1 MRTTEQKQQWF
12 ENRKLETIEVLN
24 RLPDSIKPHAYVVGV
39 WVWVEFD
46 EKPDRL
52 TLEALKEI
60 GFSWNNK
67 RKVWQ
72 HPCGCFRPG
81 STDDPRFRYGA
92 IPINALKNVNESEL
106 NSQQI
111 NLN

>member
-12 ENRKLETIEVLN
+12 ENRKLETSEVLS

-72 HPCGCFRPG
+72 HPCGCFRPS

-92 IPINALKNVNESEL
+92 IPISSINNDDLKQSNASVNH
-106 NSQQI
+106 N
-111 NLN
+111 